1 MFGTNTGLHDRW
13 RLSVPH
19 CTAPTRS
26 EGAVPSPRRDVVWN
40 TYRECDARCSA
51 SHLSLIQP
59 SVRAFTPP
67 STRILE
73 MITAALS
80 TTTAP
85 TISSIWVLDL
95 APRRAT
101 RTVSIGRAPRCS
113 LPHRATTCEVLV
125 LQPLGCGQMGT
136 DALHSVCLWTREQRG
151 SAPLLTL
158 ATCRSNPSRPP
169 SSLSVSRRCVPQEVL
184 R

>member
-1 MFGTNTGLHDRW
+1 M
-13 RLSVPH
+13 
-19 CTAPTRS
+19 
-26 EGAVPSPRRDVVWN
+26 PSPRRDVVWN

-67 STRILE
+67 STRIPE

-95 APRRAT
+95 APRR
-101 RTVSIGRAPRCS
+101 P
-113 LPHRATTCEVLV
+113 P
-125 LQPLGCGQMGT
+125 
-136 DALHSVCLWTREQRG
+136 ALYRLD
-151 SAPLLTL
+151 
-158 ATCRSNPSRPP
+158 
-169 SSLSVSRRCVPQEVL
+169 VL
-184 R
+184 RAVLYCTEHDLLRKSGGATGRPVMNDSHEDCDVRGLAEEHPSARRLPEMRRSASGDWRKKLLPR